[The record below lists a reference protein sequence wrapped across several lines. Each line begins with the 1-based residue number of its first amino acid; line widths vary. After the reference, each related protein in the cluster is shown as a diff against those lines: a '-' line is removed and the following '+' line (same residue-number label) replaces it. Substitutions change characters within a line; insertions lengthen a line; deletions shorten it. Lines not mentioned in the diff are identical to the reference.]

1 MLAPVLLE
9 LVVKIAEQRFLVTGA
24 SRGIG
29 RALAETLVDA
39 GARLVISARSGKDL
53 QKAAD
58 ELMERASG
66 VAGAA
71 VESVRGDI
79 GLVADAELMVERA
92 RQRFG
97 GIDVLVN
104 NAGVMNDPAPI
115 ADIPAEVWDDVLRIN
130 VTGTANVIRA
140 ALPIME
146 AQRAGVIVNV
156 SSTWGRIA
164 AGRVAPYCAS
174 KFALEAMT
182 QSLAEE
188 VGEGIVAVALN
199 PGVIATEMLAVAVE
213 GDVSMY
219 PTPESL
225 APKWL
230 LFFDDMELGWSGRTF
245 DLASF

>member
-1 MLAPVLLE
+1 M
-9 LVVKIAEQRFLVTGA
+9 KIAEQRFLVTGA

-39 GARLVISARSGKDL
+39 GARVLISARTGQDL
-53 QKAAD
+53 QRAAD
-58 ELMERASG
+58 ALMERAAG
-66 VAGAA
+66 VPSAA
-71 VESVRGDI
+71 VESVKGDV
-79 GLVADAELMVERA
+79 GSEQDARLMVERA

-104 NAGVMNDPAPI
+104 NAAIMSDPAPI
-115 ADIPAEVWDDVLRIN
+115 AETPAEVWDDVLRAN
-130 VTGTANVIRA
+130 VTGTANMIRA
-140 ALPIME
+140 ALPLME
-146 AQRAGVIVNV
+146 EQSAGVIVNV
-156 SSTWGRIA
+156 SSTWGRTA

-174 KFALEAMT
+174 KFAVEALT

-188 VGEGIVAVALN
+188 VGAGIIAVALN
-199 PGVIATEMLAVAVE
+199 PGVIATEMLAVAFE

-225 APKWL
+225 APRWL
-230 LFFDDMELGWSGRTF
+230 RFFGDMEPGWSGRTF